1 MTDNHKTRAWRF
13 AAWVLE
19 HDSDNRLRDEPSDYD
34 RDVLEHIRDA
44 VVPSLRRRAE
54 IIEGRKRHDRG

>member
-19 HDSDNRLRDEPSDYD
+19 HDSDKRLRDEPSDYD
-34 RDVLEHIRDA
+34 REALEHIRDA

-54 IIEGRKRHDRG
+54 IIERRKSGPR